1 MVDSRSQ
8 ARWGEEAVTTTPS
21 FVGEPNAWGWFEWI
35 DPDAEGSA
43 KYLIGEALSLF
54 TEVGNGN
61 NQYKKDNAK
70 KVDYDAEYRK
80 AFPVSAKMLKNA
92 EQRGQLYTV
101 KEWVERLEFTT
112 DKYTMPAS
120 VFIHPNGMVT
130 GHGTDHGE
138 ALDIHGGV
146 PYSSK
151 HFSDNLAKHSI
162 VRTTVDG
169 VNPDYQQKFTGAQV
183 RAMRELE
190 ARLKQPLRWEI
201 SEKEISAVDSPH
213 GRGVTKML
221 AKFGIKTESLLTE
234 HPGHPDQSVH
244 NPHGGKTD
252 PNAGPAEGH
261 TRLYRREKPGYT
273 SIPKE
278 TIPGKGIAVGRHF
291 AKNLSDINAEFG
303 SDTYFVD
310 VPTDQLASMRN
321 NLPAYEAYILPHE
334 LAAQKQPHVEAP
346 RDFDPNTHPAWKSL
360 ADATNGGDPWD
371 DPFWQGMAKLDQK
384 HWADPEDEN
393 SGIFG
398 YINEF
403 RDGSFTLNSS
413 LRTGKPDAGEKL
425 QMKAMDAAIDYM
437 PPIPHNT
444 TMYRWV
450 KETSFIPEP
459 GQKFIDKGYVS
470 TSHDQKDAQAYGD
483 YMTRGPNTPGE
494 HPSAGSYHGAKA
506 PAMVHIQIPQGTK
519 ALWTKPF
526 HSQFN
531 AEVGN
536 EIDEFV
542 LPRGQTFEVVS
553 KTPTKVVIR
562 LLSKLT
568 ESIATKRKRLK

>member
-1 MVDSRSQ
+1 
-8 ARWGEEAVTTTPS
+8 
-21 FVGEPNAWGWFEWI
+21 
-35 DPDAEGSA
+35 
-43 KYLIGEALSLF
+43 
-54 TEVGNGN
+54 
-61 NQYKKDNAK
+61 
-70 KVDYDAEYRK
+70 
-80 AFPVSAKMLKNA
+80 
-92 EQRGQLYTV
+92 
-101 KEWVERLEFTT
+101 
-112 DKYTMPAS
+112 MPAS

-252 PNAGPAEGH
+252 TA
-261 TRLYRREKPGYT
+261 
-273 SIPKE
+273 
-278 TIPGKGIAVGRHF
+278 
-291 AKNLSDINAEFG
+291 
-303 SDTYFVD
+303 DTDPV
-310 VPTDQLASMRN
+310 
-321 NLPAYEAYILPHE
+321 
-334 LAAQKQPHVEAP
+334 
-346 RDFDPNTHPAWKSL
+346 RDFSMEVHPSWKSL
-360 ADATNGGDPWD
+360 VDATNGGDPWSD
-371 DPFWQGMAKLDQK
+371 SFWQGFTQLDQK

-403 RDGSFTLNSS
+403 RDGSFTLNNS

-425 QMKAMDAAIDYM
+425 QMKAMDAAIEYM